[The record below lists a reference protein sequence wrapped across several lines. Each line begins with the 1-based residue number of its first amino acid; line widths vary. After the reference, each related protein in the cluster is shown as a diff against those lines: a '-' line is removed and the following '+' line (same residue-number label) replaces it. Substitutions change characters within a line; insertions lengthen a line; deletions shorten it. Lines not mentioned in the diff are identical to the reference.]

1 MREDT
6 YFNGKFGRREEI
18 TIPLS
23 DRSLFFGDA
32 VYDAAIGKNRKIFCL
47 AEHIDR
53 LYRSAR
59 KVGIVPRIEKEE
71 LTRLLSAMTE
81 ECDAPFFLYFQ
92 FSRSAQGAR
101 SHAYP
106 DDAGCNLLILRDP
119 IAPPDCKA
127 PISLI
132 TAEDL
137 RYAYC
142 DVKTVNLLPA
152 VLASKRAAMAGAD
165 EAVFH
170 RGAVVTECAHSN
182 IAILKD
188 GVLLTHPLD
197 CRILGGISRRHL
209 LAAAGRLGVPVAERA
224 FTLRELFAADEILVT
239 SASKICRRAARL
251 DGKAVGMKDTDLALG
266 LCREM
271 FGEWEECKD
280 YDC

>member
-23 DRSLFFGDA
+23 DRSLYFGDA

-47 AEHIDR
+47 AEHVDR

-59 KVGIVPRIEKEE
+59 KVGIVPRVEKEE

-92 FSRSAQGAR
+92 FSRSARGAR

-119 IAPPDCKA
+119 IAPPDCKV

-142 DVKTVNLLPA
+142 DVKTVNL
-152 VLASKRAAMAGAD
+152 
-165 EAVFH
+165 
-170 RGAVVTECAHSN
+170 
-182 IAILKD
+182 
-188 GVLLTHPLD
+188 
-197 CRILGGISRRHL
+197 
-209 LAAAGRLGVPVAERA
+209 
-224 FTLRELFAADEILVT
+224 LRELFAADEILVT

-251 DGKAVGMKDTDLALG
+251 DGKAVGMKDTELALR

-271 FGEWEECKD
+271 FGEWEDCKD

>member
-23 DRSLFFGDA
+23 DRSLYFGDA

-59 KVGIVPRIEKEE
+59 KVGIVPRVEKEE
-71 LTRLLSAMTE
+71 LSRLLSVMTE

-119 IAPPDCKA
+119 IAPPDCKV

-165 EAVFH
+165 ETVFH

-209 LAAAGRLGVPVAERA
+209 LAAA
-224 FTLRELFAADEILVT
+224 DEILVT

-251 DGKAVGMKDTDLALG
+251 DGKAVGMKDTARAEAL
-266 LCREM
+266 CKVM
-271 FGEWEECKD
+271 FDEWKTETAS
-280 YDC
+280 